1 MSQRSMLEPYNDI
14 IREMYANAFVIAGTE
29 QAAREACALV
39 IALYPEGLSPKAA
52 LRYTRQEAFKLRS
65 KKTEISYEFLDNSP
79 ALSGEVSEVR
89 RAAILL
95 DGAWLSRSKAA
106 KLMAC
111 PVKKLN
117 SLYARAVSLSGA
129 NTLKKECRQ
138 EMHELGSFLSL
149 SSLKAEVRRQ
159 NALID
164 AKESSGGKRGR
175 LASLLIFMV
184 FLLII
189 GALVWLASSLLS
201 YYRSLRLENAQSAA
215 LMEDIYARILRQG

>member
-1 MSQRSMLEPYNDI
+1 
-14 IREMYANAFVIAGTE
+14 
-29 QAAREACALV
+29 
-39 IALYPEGLSPKAA
+39 
-52 LRYTRQEAFKLRS
+52 
-65 KKTEISYEFLDNSP
+65 
-79 ALSGEVSEVR
+79 
-89 RAAILL
+89 
-95 DGAWLSRSKAA
+95 
-106 KLMAC
+106 MAC

-164 AKESSGGKRGR
+164 AKESSGSKRGR
-175 LASLLIFMV
+175 LASLLIFLV

-189 GALVWLASSLLS
+189 GALVWLAASLLS
-201 YYRSLRLENAQSAA
+201 YYRTLRLENAQSAA
-215 LMEDIYARILRQG
+215 LMEDVYARILRKG

>member
-1 MSQRSMLEPYNDI
+1 MSQRSMLEPYNGI
-14 IREMYANAFVIAGTE
+14 IREMYANAFVITGTE

-52 LRYTRQEAFKLRS
+52 IRYTQQEAFKLRS
-65 KKTEISYEFLDNSP
+65 SETAYEFLDNSP

-164 AKESSGGKRGR
+164 AKESSGSKRGR
-175 LASLLIFMV
+175 LASLLIFLV

-189 GALVWLASSLLS
+189 GALVWLAASLLS
-201 YYRSLRLENAQSAA
+201 YYRTLRLENAQSAA
-215 LMEDIYARILRQG
+215 LMEDVYARILRKG

>member
-1 MSQRSMLEPYNDI
+1 MLDPYNGM

-52 LRYTRQEAFKLRS
+52 LRYTRQEAFKLS
-65 KKTEISYEFLDNSP
+65 SQSETSYEFLDNSP
-79 ALSGEVSEVR
+79 ALSGEVSLVR

-95 DGAWLSRSKAA
+95 EGAGLSRAKAA
-106 KLMAC
+106 KIMAC
-111 PVKKLN
+111 PVSKLN

-129 NTLKKECRQ
+129 NGLKKECRQ
-138 EMHELGSFLSL
+138 EMHEIGASLSL

-164 AKESSGGKRGR
+164 AKESSGGKHGR
-175 LASLLIFMV
+175 LASLLIFLL
-184 FLLII
+184 FLLFI
-189 GALVWLASSLLS
+189 GALVWLAASLLS
-201 YYRSLRLENAQSAA
+201 YYRSLRLENAETAA
-215 LMEDIYARILRQG
+215 LMEDIYARILRKG

>member
-14 IREMYANAFVIAGTE
+14 IREMYANAFVIVGTE

-52 LRYTRQEAFKLRS
+52 IRYTQQEAFKLRS
-65 KKTEISYEFLDNSP
+65 SETAYEFLDNSP

-129 NTLKKECRQ
+129 NTLKKECKQ

-175 LASLLIFMV
+175 LTSLLVFLV

-189 GALVWLASSLLS
+189 GALVWLAASLLS

-215 LMEDIYARILRQG
+215 LMEDIYARILRKG

>member
-1 MSQRSMLEPYNDI
+1 MSQRSMLEPYNGI
-14 IREMYANAFVIAGTE
+14 IREMYANAFVITGTE

-52 LRYTRQEAFKLRS
+52 IRYTQQEAFKLRS
-65 KKTEISYEFLDNSP
+65 SSEVSYEFLDNSP

-149 SSLKAEVRRQ
+149 SSRKAEVRRQ

-175 LASLLIFMV
+175 LASLLIFLV

-189 GALVWLASSLLS
+189 GALVWLAASLLS

-215 LMEDIYARILRQG
+215 LMEDIYARILRKG